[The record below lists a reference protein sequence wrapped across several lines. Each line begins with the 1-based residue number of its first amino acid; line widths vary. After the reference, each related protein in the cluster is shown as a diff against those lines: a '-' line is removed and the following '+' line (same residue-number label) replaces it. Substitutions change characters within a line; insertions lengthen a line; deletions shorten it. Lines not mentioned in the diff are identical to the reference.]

1 MSRRSA
7 YCFALVVL
15 LCSRKVV
22 YLHFCSTVAAMRSK
36 STTPHRRFFIRPAAR
51 KSAGRNRSS
60 LCKTY
65 FHEPLVRQSGGLQL
79 NDHSASMSSITP
91 QSFVDDGGSFTKR
104 IPRGLDQR
112 HVARWI
118 ASSKSEA
125 SAYTGSF
132 VDDGADMQLPPG
144 VAPGFGPIDT
154 RFYKQKKRKEPR
166 DGVQTVWS
174 DDVQKAISG
183 DIQRNLEKIREL
195 GGLEVKRTDRDGCQD
210 KKPGDQEKVKKDTV
224 TVPMPPQW
232 GTFVIKADDGRVI
245 VVDKDGEFDSG
256 PQKALSEQPKHWVK
270 AASTVESASLARG
283 PVPHSTP
290 MHRTSSRQT
299 KERSKEKQKQK
310 SGSEKNVKN
319 NKSRRS
325 HLSSSKTLT
334 SISESEYEEGYLHSD
349 GEDMGSPTGF
359 MMTGGASGWPSSRAS
374 SVAHTAVSMSD
385 AYEYIVPGSPTKAI
399 SEGFRYVR
407 PRSQGYK
414 DIIPVSN
421 SWIEKKASSMRSPPA
436 RRPSP
441 DILPVKGDTKVLSE
455 VSWDG
460 GQFESA
466 WKVAS
471 PSHSCKSHRSTHTSN
486 KSPKSK
492 NDSDSASGKSHA
504 TYKAPT
510 VEDASGEEDYI
521 ATGWGGS
528 VKSTETQGWG
538 RNQNNNEESSS
549 SKKEGREPASML
561 SANTPHPHTW
571 AGAGSK
577 SSSERS
583 WSKRPKATDNASWT
597 GVESPTFQQ
606 IANSPTSVHFGSPT
620 LPLGDTTWDGLERN
634 KSTSEVGVVGTGS
647 ERASLGRQ
655 SQVSSIQSARRSHGS
670 HDTRR
675 SHRSSKHVHPTG
687 WEDGQAGWAGGSQT
701 SHLSRHSQRPDD
713 AAIWPG
719 SHAVSEQ
726 SWSSQKARVDDDSGG
741 QWGGADQDVGKY
753 ANGYD
758 EDNAT
763 YLNDSWNGVPVR
775 VGSRAGSRSPR
786 QSSAATGWV

>member
-1 MSRRSA
+1 
-7 YCFALVVL
+7 
-15 LCSRKVV
+15 
-22 YLHFCSTVAAMRSK
+22 MRSK
-36 STTPHRRFFIRPAAR
+36 STAPHQRFFIRPAAR
-51 KSAGRNRSS
+51 KSAGRSRPS
-60 LCKTY
+60 LWKTY
-65 FHEPLVRQSGGLQL
+65 FYKLLERHPGGLQS

-104 IPRGLDQR
+104 EPRGLDQR
-112 HVARWI
+112 HVASWI
-118 ASSKSEA
+118 ASNKSEI
-125 SAYTGSF
+125 SGYTGSF
-132 VDDGADMQLPPG
+132 IDDGADMQLPPG
-144 VAPGFGPIDT
+144 VAPGFGPVDT
-154 RFYKQKKRKEPR
+154 RFYKQKKRKEAR
-166 DGVQTVWS
+166 DGVETVWN

-183 DIQRNLEKIREL
+183 DIQRNLEKIKGL
-195 GGLEVKRTDRDGCQD
+195 GGLEVKRTDHDGCQD
-210 KKPGDQEKVKKDTV
+210 KKPGDQEKANKDTV
-224 TVPMPPQW
+224 TVPVPPQW

-270 AASTVESASLARG
+270 AASTVESASLAKG
-283 PVPHSTP
+283 AVPHSTT
-290 MHRTSSRQT
+290 MQRTSSRQT
-299 KERSKEKQKQK
+299 KERSKEKKQK
-310 SGSEKNVKN
+310 SGSGKSVKN
-319 NKSRRS
+319 NRSRRS
-325 HLSSSKTLT
+325 HLSSPKTLT
-334 SISESEYEEGYLHSD
+334 PISESEYEEGYLHSG

-359 MMTGGASGWPSSRAS
+359 MMTGGASGWPSSRAT
-374 SVAHTAVSMSD
+374 SVSVSD
-385 AYEYIVPGSPTKAI
+385 AYEYIVPGSPIKAI

-414 DIIPVSN
+414 DIIPALN
-421 SWIEKKASSMRSPPA
+421 SWIEKKASPMRSPPT
-436 RRPSP
+436 RRPPP
-441 DILPVKGDTKVLSE
+441 DILPVKGDTTVLSE
-455 VSWDG
+455 ASWGG

-486 KSPKSK
+486 KSPKFK

-510 VEDASGEEDYI
+510 VEDALGEEDHI
-521 ATGWGGS
+521 ATGWVGS
-528 VKSTETQGWG
+528 VKSTGKQGWG
-538 RNQNNNEESSS
+538 RDQNSNAKSSS
-549 SKKEGREPASML
+549 SKKEEREPAWTS

-571 AGAGSK
+571 AGAGSR

-583 WSKRPKATDNASWT
+583 WSKRPKSTDNASWT
-597 GVESPTFQQ
+597 GVESPTFQH

-634 KSTSEVGVVGTGS
+634 KSTSEVGVVDTGS

-655 SQVSSIQSARRSHGS
+655 SRVSSLRSARRSHGS
-670 HDTRR
+670 HDTHR
-675 SHRSSKHVHPTG
+675 SHRSSKHVHPTC
-687 WEDGQAGWAGGSQT
+687 WEDGQAGWAGGSQA

-713 AAIWPG
+713 AAIWPD
-719 SHAVSEQ
+719 SRAVSEQ

-775 VGSRAGSRSPR
+775 VGGRAGSRSPR